1 MKLHD
6 EEIAQKNEQIAHLSD
21 TIVNMQKALN
31 SLDSNRRSK
40 NLIVAGLS
48 EGPLT
53 VEQSVAESDL
63 DKVNLLLSTIG
74 LADDQIQ
81 DDTCLSRIGRP
92 SDNGRPRM
100 LQIVCNSNETRERI
114 VKSSP
119 KLKEKGGQLL
129 KIFINRDSHPVYQ
142 KENAR
147 LRHRLAKI
155 RQNEREKDNE
165 CDAKIVK
172 GKLVWND
179 KIIDQNLFFH

>member
-1 MKLHD
+1 M
-6 EEIAQKNEQIAHLSD
+6 
-21 TIVNMQKALN
+21 
-31 SLDSNRRSK
+31 
-40 NLIVAGLS
+40 G
-48 EGPLT
+48 
-53 VEQSVAESDL
+53 QSVAKSVL
-63 DKVNLLLSTIG
+63 HKVSLLLSTIG
-74 LADDQIQ
+74 LVDDQIQ

-147 LRHRLAKI
+147 LRYWLAKI
-155 RQNEREKDNE
+155 RQKEEEKDNE
-165 CDAKIVK
+165 CDAKIAK
-172 GKLVWND
+172 GKLVWKD
-179 KIIDQNLFFH
+179 KFIDQNLLFY